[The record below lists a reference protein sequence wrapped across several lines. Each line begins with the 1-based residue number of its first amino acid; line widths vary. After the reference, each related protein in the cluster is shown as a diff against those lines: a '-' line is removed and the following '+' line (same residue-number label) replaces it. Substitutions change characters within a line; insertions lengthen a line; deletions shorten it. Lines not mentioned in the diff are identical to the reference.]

1 MRIGM
6 DQYNTFDTM
15 SMDCWEDRV
24 YYEGREFPAGYF
36 AAEVLNFAGAIHA
49 PLLDRITMLTELVD
63 DLSTAEKSKRQ
74 DIAVQLRPLM
84 HDTVSW
90 IYTCP
95 PFCYSDRKNGYE
107 ELEYALSADRL
118 EQDYDEEPEHLPYL
132 ALSYCEPILRILVA
146 IYNFCLLIRVF
157 ERKNLR
163 GLKQRTASSF
173 SKAAH
178 ECFDEDDS
186 FLLMLEQM
194 PFGSVEEF
202 FSYPRIV
209 TGFAYFQDENDKDKW
224 KMAQRVIC
232 KRVIDFYVFDLMNGL
247 QHGHAPSQCLGCGRY
262 FLTTNGHI
270 PKYCDG
276 IAPQDSRYTCRQYGA
291 MMRQKEQNKQHPVYR
306 LFNTRTGTIRK
317 HHQREKISDELR
329 HEALYLAE
337 SYRDKALMDNDY
349 AADGYL
355 QDMELNNIYAAA
367 EKRLK

>member
-36 AAEVLNFAGAIHA
+36 AAEVLNYAGAIHD

-63 DLSTAEKSKRQ
+63 DLSTAEKAKRQ
-74 DIAVQLRPLM
+74 DIAAQLRPLM
-84 HDTVSW
+84 YDTVSW

-95 PFCYSDRKNGYE
+95 PFCYSNRKNGYE
-107 ELEYALSADRL
+107 KLEYALSADRL
-118 EQDYDEEPEHLPYL
+118 EQDYDEEPGHLPYL

-157 ERKNLR
+157 ERKYLR
-163 GLKQRTASSF
+163 GLEQRTASSF

-247 QHGHAPSQCLGCGRY
+247 QHGHAPCQCRGCGRY

-276 IAPQDSRYTCRQYGA
+276 VAPQDSRYTCRQYGA
-291 MMRQKEQNKQHPVYR
+291 MMRQKEQNTQHPIYR

-317 HHQREKISDELR
+317 HHQRGKISDELR

-349 AADGYL
+349 ATDGYL
-355 QDMELNNIYAAA
+355 RDMELNNIYAAA